1 MSGEPPTYP
10 RPWLAWYLADLV
22 PAGWK
27 IIDSFTLP
35 KTIDAPTV
43 TITHTKIEKQPAAPM
58 SDNLVN
64 TMVIRVTDPHED
76 LERAEDALDE
86 EVLDLQ
92 YVLKRSDRVVWL
104 DAEKVKA
111 DDNPY
116 LAWDINVQVLST
128 HTPPT
133 EG

>member
-1 MSGEPPTYP
+1 VSDEPPTYP

-27 IIDSFTLP
+27 IIDTFTLP
-35 KTIDAPTV
+35 KTIDQVTV

-86 EVLDLQ
+86 EVLDLV
-92 YVLKRSDRVVWL
+92 YALRKSDRLVWL

-128 HTPPT
+128 HTPT
-133 EG
+133 EEG